1 MLPTFLASSGNN
13 KRRDSFINN
22 LKHCKSMQLIAHC
35 ERSRAIIAR
44 IYLKRK
50 VLIIMKLI
58 AIFLFLICLQVS
70 ARSFSQNVTL
80 SVKNEK
86 LSKVLEAIE
95 TQTNLSFIYDK
106 NLLDKSERVTIQ
118 VVNQPLESV
127 LQMLFRK
134 QSLGYSYS
142 GNYIVLSP
150 KQITGLPLTNDQ
162 SQLAPPGDVKGRI
175 VNENGEPVVASIVVK
190 STQKGTTSNADGYF
204 ELKGID
210 DNATLLIT
218 GVSIAPL
225 EIKVNGRNYIDIT
238 VKIEAVEGADVVV
251 KGYYNASR
259 KSSTGSVSTIKA
271 EKIANQPVVD
281 PISAMQGRASG
292 LMITPQSGMPGSS
305 FQVRIRGENSMS
317 NGNEPLFVID
327 GVPFIFNTVINQFSG
342 ASGNQSPLA
351 SINPGDIERID
362 VLKDADATAIYG
374 SRGANGVILITTK
387 KGKASE
393 SRVNLNL
400 YTGVRQIG
408 HRLDFLNT
416 QEYLELRNEA
426 FANDNFAKTPT
437 NAPDLLVW
445 DQNAYTDW
453 QDLLMGNTAH
463 VTQGQLSFSGGNAQT
478 RFLLSAAFN
487 KESTVLL
494 GDFSYTR
501 GSTHLSVDH
510 SSKNS
515 KFGITASFN
524 FASDKNDIVPTDVSQ
539 YFNLA
544 PNYPIYNPDGSLY
557 WFGSVQNPV
566 AYLNRTYETW
576 TNNLIANSTLR
587 YEILPGLTARANL
600 GFTYTAM
607 KQLQTL
613 PQSGFTNISPVPG
626 STAQYGNS
634 DVNSYIV
641 EPQLDY
647 TRWLGPGKLSVLA
660 GGSFQQTVQ
669 EGYYY
674 LGAGYSSDAMLKNMA
689 AATTRTLR
697 NYNYSQY
704 KYQAIYG
711 RLNYDISSKYILN
724 LTFRRDGSS
733 RFADD
738 NKFGNFGAVGAAW
751 VFTEENFVKNAIPF
765 LSSGKLR
772 ASYGVTGNDQIG
784 DYQYLDTW
792 SSSSFPYAGYPGLAP
807 ERAFNPDFSWETNK
821 KLDISLE
828 LGFIKDR
835 ILLTTSYYNNRSDDQ
850 LVGQTLSSQSGFTSF
865 TSNFPALV
873 ENKGLE
879 FDLLTQNINGKSFTW
894 NTSLN
899 ISFPKNTLLKYEGL
913 ENSGDA
919 AGYEVGKSTRIIK
932 GYHFTGV
939 NPSTGVPEFEDVNKD
954 GMLNQAG
961 DWVVLGETLPKFFG
975 GFSNELRYK
984 NFSLDIFF
992 QFVKQ
997 EAPTI
1002 DWGPLSGAYGGMTNK
1017 STLVLD
1023 RWRKAGDV
1031 TNVPRATANT
1041 ANVANTAFRNYYRT
1055 SSGVWGDASYIRLK
1069 NVSLKYDL
1077 SYITKRWKIPSSNI
1091 YIQGQNL
1098 FTITNYNGLD
1108 PELNGFDRRFVFPIN
1123 PFGSVKTSAMPVL
1136 RTVAIGLN
1144 ITL

>member
-1 MLPTFLASSGNN
+1 MELLVKDLYAPAVKNF
-13 KRRDSFINN
+13 R
-22 LKHCKSMQLIAHC
+22 QLNGKLGEKIV
-35 ERSRAIIAR
+35 R
-44 IYLKRK
+44 
-50 VLIIMKLI
+50 VMKLTVI
-58 AIFLFLICLQVS
+58 ILTAFCLHVS
-70 ARSFSQNVTL
+70 AGTKAQNVTL
-80 SVKNEK
+80 SVKNA
-86 LSKVLEAIE
+86 SLESVFQEIKK
-95 TQTNLSFIYDK
+95 QTNFTFFAKAD
-106 NLLDKSERVTIQ
+106 LLDKGKTVTIQ
-118 VVNQPLESV
+118 LKNAPLKEALDECFKNQP
-127 LQMLFRK
+127 FT
-134 QSLGYSYS
+134 YSIEGRIITIEPRANPSIIVSPIAS
-142 GNYIVLSP
+142 GNAAVIYKPITGQVLSSEGQP
-150 KQITGLPLTNDQ
+150 LADASVKVKGSNTGTTTDAKGRFTIN
-162 SQLAPPGDVKGRI
+162 ANEGDVLVISYVGFTEI
-175 VNENGEPVVASIVVK
+175 SVPVTAASF
-190 STQKGTTSNADGYF
+190 SNADGIAIKLSPSENAL
-204 ELKGID
+204 ELM
-210 DNATLLIT
+210 
-218 GVSIAPL
+218 
-225 EIKVNGRNYIDIT
+225 
-238 VKIEAVEGADVVV
+238 VV
-251 KGYYNASR
+251 KGYY
-259 KSSTGSVSTIKA
+259 KSSKKASTGSVSTITG

-292 LMITPQSGMPGSS
+292 LMITSQSGMPGSS
-305 FQVRIRGENSMS
+305 YQVRIRGENSMS
-317 NGNEPLFVID
+317 NGNEPLYVID
-327 GVPFIFNTVINQFSG
+327 GVPFIFNTVINQFAG

-393 SRVNLNL
+393 SQVNFNL
-400 YTGVRQIG
+400 YTGVREIG
-408 HRLDFLNT
+408 HKLDFLNT
-416 QEYLELRNEA
+416 QQYLELRNEA
-426 FANDNFAKTPT
+426 FANDNFAKTAA
-437 NAPDLLVW
+437 NAPDLLLW

-453 QDLLMGNTAH
+453 QDLLMGNTAN
-463 VTQGQLSFSGGNAQT
+463 VTQGQVSFTGGNAQT
-478 RFLLSAAFN
+478 KFLLSGAFN

-494 GDFSYTR
+494 GDFGYTR

-510 SSKNS
+510 ASKDG

-524 FASDKNDIVPTDVSQ
+524 FASDKNDIVPTDVST
-539 YFNLA
+539 YFNLP
-544 PNYPIYNPDGSLY
+544 PNYPVYNPDGSLY
-557 WFGSVQNPV
+557 WFGTSLQNPL

-576 TNNLIANSTLR
+576 TNNLIGNSTLR

-600 GFTYTAM
+600 GYTYTTM
-607 KQLQTL
+607 KQVQTL
-613 PQSGFTNISPVPG
+613 PQSGFTNIGTVPG

-634 DVNSYIV
+634 DVSSYII

-660 GGSFQQTVQ
+660 GGSFQQTIQ

-697 NYNYSQY
+697 NYNYSEY

-711 RLNYDISSKYILN
+711 RVNYDISSKYILN

-751 VFTEENFVKNAIPF
+751 VFSEENFVKNGLSF
-765 LSSGKLR
+765 LSLGKLR
-772 ASYGVTGNDQIG
+772 ASYGITGNDQIG
-784 DYQYLDTW
+784 DYQYLDSW
-792 SSSSFPYAGYPGLAP
+792 SSSSFPYGGITGLAP
-807 ERAFNPDFSWETNK
+807 DRAFNPDFSWETNK

-828 LGFIKDR
+828 LGFLKNR

-850 LVGQTLSSQSGFTSF
+850 LVGQTLSPQSGFTSY

-879 FDLLTQNINGKSFTW
+879 FDLNTQNIQGKSFTW
-894 NTSLN
+894 NTSFN
-899 ISFPKNTLLKYEGL
+899 ISFPSNKLVQYDNL

-932 GYHFTGV
+932 GFHFTGV
-939 NPSTGVPEFEDVNKD
+939 NQATGVPEFEDINKD
-954 GMLNQAG
+954 GLLSQDG
-961 DWVVLGETLPKFFG
+961 DWVILGETLPKFFG
-975 GFSNELRYK
+975 GFSNEFRYK

-1002 DWGPLSGAYGGMTNK
+1002 DWGPTAGAYGGLANK
-1017 STLVLD
+1017 SDLVLD
-1023 RWRKAGDV
+1023 RWRKPGDV
-1031 TNVPRATANT
+1031 TSVPRATANT
-1041 ANVANTAFRNYYRT
+1041 ANVANTAFRNNYR
-1055 SSGVWGDASYIRLK
+1055 SSDAVWGDASYIRLK
-1069 NVSLKYDL
+1069 NVSLRYDL
-1077 SYITKRWKIPSSNI
+1077 SSITKRWKIPSSSI
-1091 YIQGQNL
+1091 YVQGQNL

-1136 RTVAIGLN
+1136 RTVAIGVN